1 MHKKCPYLEFVW
13 SVFSRIPSVR
23 IQFECGKI
31 KTRKTPNTA
40 IFYAVPAAVCFFFIN
55 SKIFGI
61 NRFRTK
67 VNIYCAKIDMDQIT
81 LKRYC
86 AEVITQEN

>member
-23 IQFECGKI
+23 IQSECGKI
-31 KTRKTPNTA
+31 KTRKTPNAAT
-40 IFYAVPAAVCFFFIN
+40 FYAAPATICFFFIN
-55 SKIFGI
+55 SQNFGI
-61 NRFRTK
+61 NRLRTK

>member
-23 IQFECGKI
+23 IQSKCGKI
-31 KTRKTPNTA
+31 KTRKTSNTA
-40 IFYAVPAAVCFFFIN
+40 TFYAVPAAICFFFIN
-55 SKIFGI
+55 SNIFGT
-61 NRFRTK
+61 NRLRTK

-81 LKRYC
+81 LKRHC
-86 AEVITQEN
+86 AEGITQEN

>member
-23 IQFECGKI
+23 IQSECGKI

-40 IFYAVPAAVCFFFIN
+40 TFYTVPGAICFFFIN

-61 NRFRTK
+61 NSLSTK
-67 VNIYCAKIDMDQIT
+67 VNIYRVKIDMDQIT